1 MKQLWQRYVQKV
13 DGISLRERVMV
24 FAVLAALLIF
34 VLDAALI
41 SPQLAKQK
49 RLSREVAQRQGEIK
63 KMQEQLQQA
72 ALARQANP
80 DEAIRRQL
88 ESLRQR
94 IAETEAK
101 LADEQRKF
109 VPPEQVGA
117 LLDQMLS
124 RNKRLQLVDMRT
136 LPVAN
141 LADPVPAPGEA
152 AKPAA
157 PKPAAAAE
165 KSAAVAEKPAAAKP
179 AAKPPSAGS
188 QIYRH
193 GVEITLSGNYLDLL
207 AYLRDLE
214 KLPTQLYWGRVE
226 LSTAAPPLVTLKLSV
241 YTLSLDLSWLVV

>member
-1 MKQLWQRYVQKV
+1 VKQLWQRYVQKV

-226 LSTAAPPLVTLKLSV
+226 LGAAAPPLVTLKLSV